1 MKKKEEDETMKK
13 VQLVDKQ
20 SQKKIGFQ
28 PSQEQNSE
36 MKQLHYTLMEQKSY
50 DIKYNSLVIQ
60 QMASKVMDDFGGL
73 PADLK
78 QAKSKMADM
87 QEQIR

>member
-28 PSQEQNSE
+28 PSQEQNTE